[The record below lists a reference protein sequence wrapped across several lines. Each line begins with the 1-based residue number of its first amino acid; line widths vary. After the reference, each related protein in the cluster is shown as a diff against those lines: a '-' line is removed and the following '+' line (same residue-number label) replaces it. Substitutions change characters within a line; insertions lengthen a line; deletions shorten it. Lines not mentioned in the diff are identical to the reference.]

1 MKSGSRVGAIVLIV
15 LGSFFLLS
23 NFGLIPRIGPLMAQ
37 WWPAILVAVG
47 LWLLL
52 RR

>member
-1 MKSGSRVGAIVLIV
+1 MKSGSRIGAIVLIV
-15 LGSFFLLS
+15 LGCIFLAS
-23 NFGLIPRIGPLMAQ
+23 NFGLVPRIGPLMAQ

-47 LWLLL
+47 VALLL